1 MTRNNHPKAR
11 VAGVDG
17 CRAGWIA
24 FHVDP
29 CTRETKT
36 EVVDLRSLLYSR
48 LDDVAILAIDMP
60 IGLLDCPR
68 PCDCAARKVLGSP
81 RCSSVFAAPCRA
93 ALAATSHA
101 KASAMNRI
109 TTGKGL
115 SIQAWAIAPKIKEI
129 DDLLQPQQQSWVYE
143 VHPEVSF
150 WRMNGQEPMTH
161 SKSRLPGREE
171 RSAILRR
178 EFPNIERHLECRPIG
193 VGADDL
199 LDAAAAAWS
208 ALRLWEGKAESVST
222 PSQDARGLRVA
233 IHY

>member
-1 MTRNNHPKAR
+1 MTGNSHPKAW

-29 CTRETKT
+29 CTRKT
-36 EVVDLRSLLYSR
+36 EVEVVDLRSLLYSR
-48 LDDVAILAIDMP
+48 PDDLAILAIDMP
-60 IGLLDCPR
+60 IGLVDCSR
-68 PCDCAARKVLGSP
+68 PCDCAARKLLGSP

-93 ALAATSHA
+93 ALTAASHA
-101 KASAMNRI
+101 EASAMNRI
-109 TTGKGL
+109 AAGIGL

-129 DDLLQPQQQSWVYE
+129 DDLLQPQQQTWVYE

-150 WRMNGQEPMTH
+150 WRMNGRKPMTH
-161 SKSRLPGREE
+161 SKSRLLGREE
-171 RSAILRR
+171 RRAILRR
-178 EFPNIERHLECRPIG
+178 EFPDIERHLECRPTG
-193 VGADDL
+193 VGAADL

-208 ALRLWEGKAESVST
+208 GVRLWKGKAESVCASI
-222 PSQDARGLRVA
+222 QDARGLRVA